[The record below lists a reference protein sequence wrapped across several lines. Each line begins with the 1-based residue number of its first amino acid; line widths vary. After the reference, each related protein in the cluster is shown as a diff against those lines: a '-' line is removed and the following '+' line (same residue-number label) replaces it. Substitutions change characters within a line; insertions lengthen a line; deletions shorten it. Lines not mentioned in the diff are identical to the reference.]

1 MEEMDEGEEGEEE
14 MLIDLDQLDDHNR
27 QMLLEYL
34 QQEYDKNPDQFPF
47 PQELIKDYMNKRESV
62 EDIKSQEMVLED
74 ADRIEGGGQQ
84 IEDEIQEDDEEGAEY
99 LDSQPHQ
106 QQHYQ
111 MGEDD
116 EEEDGDDQD

>member
-1 MEEMDEGEEGEEE
+1 MDEGEEGEEE